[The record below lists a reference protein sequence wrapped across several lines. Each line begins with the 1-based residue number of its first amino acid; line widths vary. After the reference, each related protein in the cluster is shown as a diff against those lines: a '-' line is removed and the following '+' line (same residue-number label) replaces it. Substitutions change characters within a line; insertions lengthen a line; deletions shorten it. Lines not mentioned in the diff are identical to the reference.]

1 MAPAKLTAYIQ
12 LARLD
17 RPIGTFLLLW
27 PTLWALWL
35 AGNGHPDPDIVII
48 IVAGTFV
55 MRAAGCV
62 LNDYADRDFD
72 PHVER
77 TRSRPLAAGTLTT
90 SEAIMLLFLLLAVA
104 LALVLQ
110 LNHLAVY
117 TSFFAL
123 GIAMLYPFT
132 KRFTNLPQ
140 FILGIAFSMGIP
152 ISYAALTNTIPAE
165 AWYLFAANFCWI
177 VAYDTYYAMADRKDD
192 LQIGVKSTAILFGSA
207 DRLVIGILQVMALI
221 ILAYIGWL
229 RSFSWHFYLGLA
241 GAASFA
247 LYQQS
252 ITRNRDPQK
261 CFQAFLNNN
270 WFGAVIYCGL
280 VLALVGI

>member
-1 MAPAKLTAYIQ
+1 MTTEKLTAYIQ

-35 AGNGHPDPDIVII
+35 AGDGHPDPDIVII
-48 IVAGTFV
+48 ILAGTFA

-77 TRSRPLAAGTLTT
+77 TLSRPLAAGTLTVK
-90 SEAIMLLFLLLAVA
+90 EAFKFLALLLGIA
-104 LALVLQ
+104 LVLVLQ
-110 LNHLAVY
+110 LNRLAIY

-132 KRFTNLPQ
+132 KRFTELPQ
-140 FILGIAFSMGIP
+140 CILGIAFSMGIP
-152 ISYAALTNTIPAE
+152 MAYAAQTNSIPAE
-165 AWYLFAANFCWI
+165 AWQLFAANFCWI

-192 LQIGVKSTAILFGSA
+192 LKIGVKSAAIFFGNA
-207 DRLVIGILQVMALI
+207 DRLVIGVLQITALAILV
-221 ILAYIGWL
+221 YIGWQ
-229 RSFSWHFYLGLA
+229 RSLSWHYFLGLA
-241 GAASFA
+241 GAACFA
-247 LYQQS
+247 IYQQS
-252 ITRNRDPQK
+252 MTRQRDPQK

-280 VLALVGI
+280 VLALLGQ

>member
-1 MAPAKLTAYIQ
+1 MTTEKLTAYIQ

-35 AGNGHPDPDIVII
+35 AGDGHPDPDIVII
-48 IVAGTFV
+48 ILAGTFA

-77 TRSRPLAAGTLTT
+77 TLSRPLAAGTLTVK
-90 SEAIMLLFLLLAVA
+90 EAFKFLALLLGIA
-104 LALVLQ
+104 LVLVLQ
-110 LNHLAVY
+110 LNRLAIY

-132 KRFTNLPQ
+132 KRFTELPQ
-140 FILGIAFSMGIP
+140 CILGIAFSMGIP
-152 ISYAALTNTIPAE
+152 MAYAAQTNSIPAE
-165 AWYLFAANFCWI
+165 AWQLFAANFCWI

-192 LQIGVKSTAILFGSA
+192 LKIGVKSAAIFFGKA
-207 DRLVIGILQVMALI
+207 DRLVIGVLQITALAILV
-221 ILAYIGWL
+221 YIGWQ
-229 RSFSWHFYLGLA
+229 RSLSWHYFLGLA
-241 GAASFA
+241 GAACFA
-247 LYQQS
+247 IYQQS
-252 ITRNRDPQK
+252 MTRQRDPQK

-280 VLALVGI
+280 VLALLGK

>member
-1 MAPAKLTAYIQ
+1 MTTEKLTAYIQ

-35 AGNGHPDPDIVII
+35 AGDGHPDPDIVII
-48 IVAGTFV
+48 ILAGTFA

-77 TRSRPLAAGTLTT
+77 TLSRPLAAGTLTVK
-90 SEAIMLLFLLLAVA
+90 EAFKFLALLLGIA
-104 LALVLQ
+104 LVLVLQ
-110 LNHLAVY
+110 LNRLAIY

-132 KRFTNLPQ
+132 KRFTELPQ
-140 FILGIAFSMGIP
+140 CILGIAFSMGIP
-152 ISYAALTNTIPAE
+152 MAYAAQTNSIPAE
-165 AWYLFAANFCWI
+165 AWQLFAANFCWI

-192 LQIGVKSTAILFGSA
+192 LKIGVKSAAIFFGNA
-207 DRLVIGILQVMALI
+207 DRLVIGVLQITALAILV
-221 ILAYIGWL
+221 YIGWQ
-229 RSFSWHFYLGLA
+229 RSLSWHYFLGLA
-241 GAASFA
+241 GAACFA
-247 LYQQS
+247 IYQQS
-252 ITRNRDPQK
+252 MTRQRDPQK

-280 VLALVGI
+280 VLALLGK

>member
-1 MAPAKLTAYIQ
+1 MTTEKLTAYIQ

-35 AGNGHPDPDIVII
+35 AGDGHPDPDIVII
-48 IVAGTFV
+48 ILAGTFA

-77 TRSRPLAAGTLTT
+77 TLSRPLAAGTLTVK
-90 SEAIMLLFLLLAVA
+90 EAFKFLALLLGIA
-104 LALVLQ
+104 LVLVLQ
-110 LNHLAVY
+110 LNRLAIY

-132 KRFTNLPQ
+132 KRFTELPQ
-140 FILGIAFSMGIP
+140 CILGIAFSMGIP
-152 ISYAALTNTIPAE
+152 MAYAAQTNSIPVE
-165 AWYLFAANFCWI
+165 AWQLFAANFCWI

-192 LQIGVKSTAILFGSA
+192 LKIGVKSAAIFFGNA
-207 DRLVIGILQVMALI
+207 DRLVIGVLQITALAILV
-221 ILAYIGWL
+221 YIGWQ
-229 RSFSWHFYLGLA
+229 RSLSWHYFLGLA
-241 GAASFA
+241 GAACFA
-247 LYQQS
+247 IYQQS
-252 ITRNRDPQK
+252 MTRQRDPQK

-280 VLALVGI
+280 VLALLGK